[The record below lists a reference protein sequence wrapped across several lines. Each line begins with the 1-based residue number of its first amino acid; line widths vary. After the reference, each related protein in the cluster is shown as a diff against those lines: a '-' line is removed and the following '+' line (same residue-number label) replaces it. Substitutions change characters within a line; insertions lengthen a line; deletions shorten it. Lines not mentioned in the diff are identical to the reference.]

1 MSRGVGA
8 ADAVG
13 AGAPGPPAGE
23 LTVEPYTRREL
34 AVHAVGATLNAAA
47 WLAAVAWLATGWVER
62 PPSGLAV
69 AAAVLAGIYAAD
81 LVSGIL
87 HWAFDTWFSADVGF
101 VHRMVLQV
109 REHHIYPSR
118 IFKISFTHDAGT
130 LSWIALLVLAPLFG
144 WAAAAGG
151 AGPAPYLLCAA
162 VVFDPL
168 LVFMLEFHKCGHRP
182 RGPGWV
188 RALQRVGL
196 VLPVGHHLGHH
207 SGNHDD
213 NYCTINGWADK
224 TLGRIGFFR
233 GLEWAIHRLT
243 GAYPQDDDH
252 AFLRRHGKRVVGRR
266 GLLPTGPYR
275 RAR

>member
-1 MSRGVGA
+1 MSGA
-8 ADAVG
+8 AGEA
-13 AGAPGPPAGE
+13 AGAVPARPPEDE
-23 LTVEPYTRREL
+23 LEVEPYSRGEL
-34 AVHAVGATLNAAA
+34 VFHLTGGALNGVV
-47 WLAAVAWLATGWVER
+47 WLAAVGWLAAGWAEHRPAWLGVVA
-62 PPSGLAV
+62 AV
-69 AAAVLAGIYAAD
+69 AAGLYLAD
-81 LVSGIL
+81 LASGIL
-87 HWAFDTWFSADVGF
+87 HWAFDTWFSPEV
-101 VHRMVLQV
+101 VQVRRMVLKV
-109 REHHIYPSR
+109 REHHIYPGR
-118 IFKISFTHDAGT
+118 IFKHSFTEDAGV
-130 LSWIALLVLAPLFG
+130 LSWIALLVLAPLLA
-144 WAAAAGG
+144 WAAI
-151 AGPAPYLLCAA
+151 AGPAGLAGYALCAA

-182 RGPGWV
+182 RGPAWV

-196 VLPVGHHLGHH
+196 VLPVGHHLRHH

-243 GAYPQDDDH
+243 RAYPQDDDH